1 MNLKHKLSSGIK
13 YLTNKNYRF
22 LVNANLGL
30 YNYLNDEEYL
40 KRRYK
45 ACIGKDLD
53 IDNPCSFNEKMQWI
67 KLYDRNPLYTK
78 LVDKYEAKKIVSE
91 MIGDEYIIP
100 NLGVWD
106 NVLDIDWE
114 ALPKQFV
121 IKATHDSGGVVICKD
136 KNTFDI
142 KAAIKKL
149 NKSLKHDYYL
159 ENREWPYK
167 NVKRRI
173 IAEKYMQDDNND
185 VLIDYKLMCFSGKV
199 KCTFVCT
206 DRFSK
211 EGLKVTFF
219 DNNWERL
226 PFERHYPSSKAL
238 IPQPKH
244 LSKMIEL
251 AEVLSKDIPFVRVDF
266 YEINGNIYFGEMTFF
281 PGSGF
286 EEFTPIE
293 WDYTLGSWINI

>member
-121 IKATHDSGGVVICKD
+121 I
-136 KNTFDI
+136 
-142 KAAIKKL
+142 
-149 NKSLKHDYYL
+149 
-159 ENREWPYK
+159 
-167 NVKRRI
+167 
-173 IAEKYMQDDNND
+173 NN
-185 VLIDYKLMCFSGKV
+185 S
-199 KCTFVCT
+199 
-206 DRFSK
+206 
-211 EGLKVTFF
+211 
-219 DNNWERL
+219 
-226 PFERHYPSSKAL
+226 
-238 IPQPKH
+238 
-244 LSKMIEL
+244 
-251 AEVLSKDIPFVRVDF
+251 
-266 YEINGNIYFGEMTFF
+266 
-281 PGSGF
+281 
-286 EEFTPIE
+286 
-293 WDYTLGSWINI
+293 